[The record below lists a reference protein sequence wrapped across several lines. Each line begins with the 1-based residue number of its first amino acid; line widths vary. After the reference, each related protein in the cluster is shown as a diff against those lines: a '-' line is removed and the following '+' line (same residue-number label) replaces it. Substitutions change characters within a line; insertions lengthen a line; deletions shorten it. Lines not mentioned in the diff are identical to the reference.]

1 QLDILKKLREL
12 IVVPPLPRLSQ
23 RDRLLGALGLIV
35 RSPRSTRCCLPDQA
49 SPTTMSLLRSLT
61 TAPTSTPRRT
71 TLHPR
76 HTAAKLQEW
85 HTDRALKQFRS
96 IWWQEET
103 SSCRTD
109 RRHTQRSRILRH
121 RSNRPCWAE

>member
-1 QLDILKKLREL
+1 MGQLQPAITLVLR
-12 IVVPPLPRLSQ
+12 PAAAQQAWPDPDRPLTGDFPRRREWQ
-23 RDRLLGALGLIV
+23 QMAALGLIV
-35 RSPRSTRCCLPDQA
+35 RSPKSTRCCLPDQA

-109 RRHTQRSRILRH
+109 RRHT
-121 RSNRPCWAE
+121 